1 MQNTHTAKPEAT
13 LHVAS
18 TPSTI
23 PPAPQSGVILART
36 SPRSASP
43 APSSRPL
50 PCAAFWSSAEAAATL
65 TASQV
70 HSVAADEIDW
80 LFENTDD
87 ESDPT
92 SVLARATIEGW
103 LTELSPEHRVAIA
116 LHHDPLP
123 WPEELPGHEE
133 DSFALVLYL
142 LLPSTRRDLRC
153 CTPRELAL
161 RARRRLAIML
171 EREGSRFLHRLIRR
185 ARWLFVDAVREYA
198 EVRGRVASVVPETP
212 CALDS
217 SFDGSFKLDASY

>member
-43 APSSRPL
+43 DRSRSAP
-50 PCAAFWSSAEAAATL
+50 PCAAYWPRPEAAATL

-80 LFENTDD
+80 LFENIDD

-92 SVLARATIEGW
+92 CVLARATIEGW
-103 LTELSPEHRVAIA
+103 LSELAPAHHVAIA

-142 LLPSTRRDLRC
+142 LRPSTRRDLRYS
-153 CTPRELAL
+153 TPEQRAR

-171 EREGSRFLHRLIRR
+171 EREGTRFLDGLIRR

-198 EVRGRVASVVPETP
+198 EVRGRVASVVPET
-212 CALDS
+212 ASSLDS
-217 SFDGSFKLDASY
+217 SFEFDAAY